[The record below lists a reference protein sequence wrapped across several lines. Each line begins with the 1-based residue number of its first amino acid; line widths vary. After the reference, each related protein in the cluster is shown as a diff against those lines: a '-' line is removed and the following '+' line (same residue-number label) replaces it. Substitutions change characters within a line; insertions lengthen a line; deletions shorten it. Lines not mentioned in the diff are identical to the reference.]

1 MFERH
6 GILQEV
12 IWHGIRWTKCFQQTL
27 QPVLQYTY
35 KLIVGVYSGLVTEK
49 ERKIL
54 KILSLRN
61 RDTKLQSLNLDKPL
75 EQLCKDA
82 CSEER
87 DFEAEQN
94 VYYVPLLWA
103 ADLVNQ
109 AHDDGRIKD
118 GHALTVLIQV
128 GTVAECLNT
137 VGYKEG
143 FRGYKAGFSG
153 FNPSPS
159 T

>member
-1 MFERH
+1 M
-6 GILQEV
+6 
-12 IWHGIRWTKCFQQTL
+12 
-27 QPVLQYTY
+27 
-35 KLIVGVYSGLVTEK
+35 
-49 ERKIL
+49 

-61 RDTKLQSLNLDKPL
+61 RNTKLQSLDLDKPL
-75 EQLCKDA
+75 KDLCDAA
-82 CSEER
+82 CSTDR

-118 GHALTVLIQV
+118 GHALTVLIKV

-143 FRGYKAGFSG
+143 FRGYKAGFSE
-153 FNPSPS
+153 FNPSPGPHDAVGLR
-159 T
+159 